1 MLTSPPQQKNIINNM
16 NTEKTYHIDVTP
28 EEDALFNPSV
38 KHEEREAKPPISFA
52 KVFCVVLGVHAA
64 IGAGVLATTHSAQA
78 KQNDTVA
85 SQPQPVTETP
95 KPVAIETPSPTPTP
109 KPTPETVS
117 NPVVAKTEIKNTEK
131 YIKEYVVKQGDTL
144 TSIAKK
150 YKLSTT
156 RLIKINNIK
165 DVNKLTVGQKLK
177 FL

>member
-1 MLTSPPQQKNIINNM
+1 M

-28 EEDALFNPSV
+28 EEEALFNPSI
-38 KHEEREAKPPISFA
+38 KQEEHKAKPPVSFA

-64 IGAGVLATTHSAQA
+64 IGACILASTHSAQA
-78 KQNDTVA
+78 KQNEPVA
-85 SQPQPVTETP
+85 SQPQPVAETP
-95 KPVAIETPSPTPTP
+95 NPLATATPSPTPTP
-109 KPTPETVS
+109 TPTSKPTPANVS
-117 NPVVAKTEIKNTEK
+117 QPVVAKTEIKNTEK
-131 YIKEYVVKQGDTL
+131 YIKEYTVKQGDTL